1 VEKETLSSMLMLFL
15 SIQVKKVGTRVVK
28 LPKQSNPHLLKL
40 CVRTRPSVFSIHRT
54 FP

>member
-1 VEKETLSSMLMLFL
+1 MLMLFL

-40 CVRTRPSVFSIHRT
+40 CVRTSVTIVFSIHRT
-54 FP
+54 FT